1 MQMLSNSF
9 LCSESVVSAFC
20 WTVAR
25 NCSKRTD
32 PVSKMWKPIRRPR
45 VYAGSI
51 EKSGSTL
58 NFLKNYPITYFRI
71 STKHLEGMRDY
82 LLSGTPNQYM
92 YHQQNNI
99 KHSYPKV
106 VCSHCCLW
114 IPPLALQ
121 VVEAVMVT
129 SGGKGRFSA
138 HILAA
143 SILKFYEDCKLFP
156 RGMTSNMECVELW
169 SLKNGRAMQRLATR
183 LIKKTGIS
191 LNISFTKFFVSS
203 LIVSKWGSVWLLENT
218 IVWKSNI
225 NRHINSSGS
234 PLPLDMYIY
243 KYICMYMKILY
254 IYSLYS
260 SIYSYHFI

>member
-82 LLSGTPNQYM
+82 LISGTPNQYM

-254 IYSLYS
+254 IY
-260 SIYSYHFI
+260 I